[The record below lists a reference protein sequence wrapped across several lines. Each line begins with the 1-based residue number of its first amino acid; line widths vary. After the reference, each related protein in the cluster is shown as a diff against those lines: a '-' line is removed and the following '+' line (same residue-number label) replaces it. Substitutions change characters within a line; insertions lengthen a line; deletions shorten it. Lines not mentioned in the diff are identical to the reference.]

1 VATSSTPSRSSRLCR
16 TLLRLLGWRIVL
28 EPLPGPKG
36 VIMVYPHT
44 SNWDFLYGILFR
56 FGSGLPV
63 QWMGKHSLFR
73 WPIGGLMRRMGG
85 IAVNRSAAQGMIG
98 ALLEEYARRDTLW
111 IAIAPEGTR
120 SHTPHL
126 KSGFYR
132 IAVEGKLPCGLGF
145 IDYATRSVGI
155 DGYVHFTGDVERDVA
170 MLREHYAGRRG
181 KRHELAGT
189 FQFR

>member
-1 VATSSTPSRSSRLCR
+1 
-16 TLLRLLGWRIVL
+16 
-28 EPLPGPKG
+28 
-36 VIMVYPHT
+36 
-44 SNWDFLYGILFR
+44 
-56 FGSGLPV
+56 
-63 QWMGKHSLFR
+63 
-73 WPIGGLMRRMGG
+73 MGG

-98 ALLEEYARRDTLW
+98 ALLEEYARRDALW

-132 IAVEGKLPCGLGF
+132 IAVEGGLPCGLGF
-145 IDYATRSVGI
+145 IDYATRTVGI
-155 DGYVHFTGDVERDVA
+155 DGYVHFSGDVERDIA
-170 MLREHYAGRRG
+170 MLREHYAERRG